1 MNIILSKMINGLKEK
16 TEKNKVKWKILDKK
30 KMMLQLKQGSIT
42 LSYNELLKGSEL
54 ENTIELK
61 IFNKANKMIYNQ
73 DYTIYEKGK
82 DYYELLELYSI
93 IVESL
98 RMFDP
103 SLQLIL
109 DEISD
114 VSNNVENIEV
124 VR

>member
-16 TEKNKVKWKILDKK
+16 TEKNKVKWKILEKK

-103 SLQLIL
+103 SLKLIL

>member
-1 MNIILSKMINGLKEK
+1 MNIILSKMIKGLKEK
-16 TEKNKVKWKILDKK
+16 TEKNKVKWKILEKK

-61 IFNKANKMIYNQ
+61 IFNNANKMIYNQ